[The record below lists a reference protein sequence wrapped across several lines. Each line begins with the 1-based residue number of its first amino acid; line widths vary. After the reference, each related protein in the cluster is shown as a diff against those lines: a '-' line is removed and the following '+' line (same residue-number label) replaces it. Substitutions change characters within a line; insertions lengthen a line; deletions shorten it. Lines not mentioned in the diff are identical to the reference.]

1 MKRLGKAVHLSRN
14 RKLILRLKPS
24 MEAPT
29 LGEAVFNSD
38 LNQVGIIDDI
48 FGPVRSPYVAVK
60 LSAGDPSTYIGK
72 PLYAM
77 RRSKSGKS

>member
-14 RKLILRLKPS
+14 RKLILRLEPG
-24 MEAPT
+24 MDAPM
-29 LGEAVFNSD
+29 LGETVFNSN
-38 LNQVGIIDDI
+38 LNRIGVVEDV

-60 LSAGDPSTYIGK
+60 LKVGDPLTYIGK

-77 RRSKSGKS
+77 KKPKKP